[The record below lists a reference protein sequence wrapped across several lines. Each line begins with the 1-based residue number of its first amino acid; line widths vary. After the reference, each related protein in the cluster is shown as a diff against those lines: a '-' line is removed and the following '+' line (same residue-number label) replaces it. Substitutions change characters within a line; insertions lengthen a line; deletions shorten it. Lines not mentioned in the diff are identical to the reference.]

1 MEWRGVLQAGPD
13 RLSRRSGYSSKSNPS
28 RLSAN
33 RYDCCLLQEKKRIMS
48 LRNHV
53 ELEDVY
59 RVKRPGIGYV
69 YRGRTTVGDLFD
81 GLEDGFIKY
90 SPKYQRG
97 YRPSL
102 NLEANPH
109 DLVSLG
115 DDKLAIERWRA
126 EAMAAKYLGAVN
138 DAGKVLYN
146 PDVVWN
152 ARKDGHRPD
161 PKWNPDNRHLD
172 IFTILTIPDS
182 GHRHYAYWLL
192 GMWKMHPEKI
202 PDVVELDRNGE
213 TVGAEVLRKWIK
225 NFDPWDPEES
235 SVLVEVFNLRP
246 EEEGH
251 LFDEY
256 NDEGKPASSAKAID
270 LFIEKTPSR
279 RFVGALME
287 HCPIFA
293 RTEVETATNTIG
305 SKSRKLTTNATLE
318 SAVRQYGKRLLQLEK
333 EKRENQ
339 STAYDD
345 LVSFICE
352 FYEEWARHY
361 PEFLPSASAESR
373 HALRRRSF
381 ALQNVTFYPM
391 IRMAFEL
398 WEKYR
403 KAGLDWEQE
412 DEWREGLARMASTIT
427 VEIDDSSSPGGKKMV
442 ETEVMARD
450 SDDPPVVGN
459 PRWRELILVPSFD
472 RDGNIG
478 RWTLSST
485 RATRE
490 AAYDYLKRVAE
501 VDLPRRRARN
511 T

>member
-1 MEWRGVLQAGPD
+1 MA
-13 RLSRRSGYSSKSNPS
+13 
-28 RLSAN
+28 
-33 RYDCCLLQEKKRIMS
+33 

-53 ELEDVY
+53 ELEDIF

-69 YRGRTTVGDLFD
+69 YRGKITIGDLFD
-81 GLEDGFIKY
+81 GLEDGLIKY

-102 NLEANPH
+102 NLEADPH
-109 DLVSLG
+109 DLVELR

-138 DAGKVLYN
+138 GAGKVLYN

-161 PKWNPDNRHLD
+161 PKWDRDTGHLD

-192 GMWKMHPEKI
+192 GTWKMHPEEI

-213 TVGAEVLRKWIK
+213 TVGAEVLREWIK
-225 NFDPWDPEES
+225 KFDPYDAEES

-246 EEEGH
+246 EEEGR

-256 NDEGKPASSAKAID
+256 NDEGRAASSAKAID

-287 HCPIFA
+287 RCRIFA

-318 SAVRQYGKRLLQLEK
+318 SAVRNYAKLLLQLEK
-333 EKRENQ
+333 EKREGQ

-352 FYEEWARHY
+352 FYEEWARYY
-361 PEFLPSASAESR
+361 PEFLPSASAEAR

-381 ALQNVTFYPM
+381 ALQNITFYPM
-391 IRMAFEL
+391 IRMAVEL

-403 KAGLDWEQE
+403 KAGLDWESQ
-412 DEWREGLARMASTIT
+412 DEWRKGLARLAAKIP
-427 VEIDDSSSPGGKKMV
+427 VEVDDPNQPGTKKTV

-450 SDDPPVVGN
+450 SDDPPTIGN
-459 PRWRELILVPSFD
+459 PRWRELVLVPNFD
-472 RDGNIG
+472 RDGKIN

-485 RATRE
+485 RTTRE
-490 AAYDYLKRVAE
+490 AAYDYLARVAE
-501 VDLPRRRARN
+501 LDLPRKRTRH